1 MSNKV
6 AQEVEKLLSTA
17 LGDFI
22 ARAAVAKGCKQIG
35 SDADTIAPTQL
46 GALAEK
52 LELSV
57 KALAGPAVAGQL
69 AAKIKGI
76 QAGPTSGV

>member
-1 MSNKV
+1 MGNKV
-6 AQEVEKLLSTA
+6 AQEVEKLLAPA

-22 ARAAVAKGCKQIG
+22 AKAAVAKGCKQIG

-52 LELSV
+52 LELAV

-69 AAKIKGI
+69 AARIRSI
-76 QAGPTSGV
+76 QVG